1 MLRFGWYVCAVD
13 EVCRGTSRQHKTDIL
28 SVINGAA
35 FSSEYFNTDNIGLP
49 LVRIRDLKSCIPEV
63 WTNEMLSKAEYIF
76 QGDILIGMDGEFI
89 PYIWYGAKSL
99 LNQRVCKV
107 VPKHDVH
114 PFLSK

>member
-1 MLRFGWYVCAVD
+1 
-13 EVCRGTSRQHKTDIL
+13 
-28 SVINGAA
+28 
-35 FSSEYFNTDNIGLP
+35 
-49 LVRIRDLKSCIPEV
+49 
-63 WTNEMLSKAEYIF
+63 MLSKAEYIF
-76 QGDILIGMDGEFI
+76 PGDILIGMDGEFI